1 MLWHGNWRN
10 LEFKVAVLP
19 ASSPAAGVHEDNMP
33 SNPKKKQKFHYRKK
47 EKKKKKKGN
56 EGRGK
61 TGPQN
66 ETSKMSKAKY

>member
-47 EKKKKKKGN
+47 EKKKKKAYALSLTILPIKKN
-56 EGRGK
+56 K
-61 TGPQN
+61 N
-66 ETSKMSKAKY
+66 KK

>member
-47 EKKKKKKGN
+47 EKKKKKGLCTVPYN
-56 EGRGK
+56 F
-61 TGPQN
+61 
-66 ETSKMSKAKY
+66 AY